1 MTEKSLFIWRHL
13 YATLRITVKSMQK
26 KKQKKKKIISDR
38 DFNDNCGKILLD
50 LNHFKSNLAPLQCAC
65 R

>member
-1 MTEKSLFIWRHL
+1 
-13 YATLRITVKSMQK
+13 MQK